1 MYSYIQKITL
11 GGLRDFF
18 FFEFETQTIYLL
30 GTAYTSPLKKKS
42 WAIQM
47 LMDCKDFPIWQV
59 VGKLSFILALSV
71 LIPCYFHLD
80 LSPLIQ

>member
-30 GTAYTSPLKKKS
+30 GTAYTSP
-42 WAIQM
+42 
-47 LMDCKDFPIWQV
+47 
-59 VGKLSFILALSV
+59 
-71 LIPCYFHLD
+71 
-80 LSPLIQ
+80 

>member
-30 GTAYTSPLKKKS
+30 GTAYTSPLKKKNPGQFRCS
-42 WAIQM
+42 WIVRI
-47 LMDCKDFPIWQV
+47 FPSGRWLANF
-59 VGKLSFILALSV
+59 LSS
-71 LIPCYFHLD
+71 
-80 LSPLIQ
+80 